1 MSSERIQRETICF
14 DYMKFL
20 SASCKKRWS
29 FVDAIYG
36 VMPIF
41 GMVVKKS
48 QTESEK
54 NPQEQ
59 LTALALQVLSTQVSD
74 ETNMIRLIRLARQ
87 QGIQSLE
94 VQLPYGLDI
103 GQLAAISRQCSPQV
117 ALTLNGERLLVNLPV
132 IQP

>member
-1 MSSERIQRETICF
+1 M
-14 DYMKFL
+14 
-20 SASCKKRWS
+20 
-29 FVDAIYG
+29 
-36 VMPIF
+36 
-41 GMVVKKS
+41 
-48 QTESEK
+48 
-54 NPQEQ
+54 
-59 LTALALQVLSTQVSD
+59 QVLSTQVSD